1 MKSYINGAALAL
13 CVTLSS
19 VAFADDSMPNMS
31 GMDMSAHQHHH
42 DMSSFGHPA
51 SAGQAGRKIAITMN
65 DLSFSPA
72 AVTVKAGETVL
83 FVVHNTSAADHDFTL
98 GDKATQEAH
107 RKEMA
112 EAMNGQEEMEHHHH
126 HGGNALTVKAGKTAK
141 LAWTFDKP
149 GVVEYDCNVPGHY
162 EAGMA
167 GTVTV
172 TP

>member
-19 VAFADDSMPNMS
+19 VAFADESMP

-42 DMSSFGHPA
+42 DMSGFGHPA
-51 SAGQAGRKIAITMN
+51 SANQAGRTIAITMN

-72 AVTVKAGETVL
+72 AVTVKAGETVQ
-83 FVVHNTSAADHDFTL
+83 FVVHNASAADHDFTL

-112 EAMNGQEEMEHHHH
+112 EATNSQEEMQHHHH

-141 LAWTFDKP
+141 LAWTFDQP
-149 GVVEYDCNVPGHY
+149 GVVEYDCNIPGHY

>member
-1 MKSYINGAALAL
+1 MKFYITGATLAL
-13 CVTLSS
+13 CLAVSS
-19 VAFADDSMPNMS
+19 AAFAEDAMPNMP
-31 GMDMSAHQHHH
+31 GMDMSAHQHQHE
-42 DMSSFGHPA
+42 MGGFGHPA
-51 SAGQAGRKIAITMN
+51 SAKQAGRKIAITMN
-65 DLSFSPA
+65 DLSFSPPT
-72 AVTVKAGETVL
+72 VTVKAGETVQ

-112 EAMNGQEEMEHHHH
+112 EAMNGPEEKGHHHH